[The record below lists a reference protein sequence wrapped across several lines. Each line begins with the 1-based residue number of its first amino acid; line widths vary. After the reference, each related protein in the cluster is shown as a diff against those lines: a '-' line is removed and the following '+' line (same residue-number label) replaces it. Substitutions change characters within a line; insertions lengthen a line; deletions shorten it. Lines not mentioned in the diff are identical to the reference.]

1 MQKSVLSKYDLKQL
15 TNEALKL
22 LKKDRSREVLILRFG
37 LNGSRMT
44 LEKIGQ
50 RYHITRERVRQ
61 IEKAALSKLKNA
73 KLGEKEE
80 YQSLFNTVI
89 KEGILSAN
97 DAEKLFGEQN
107 FNNIRL
113 LLNLSPDIEEL
124 SENDHTRAC
133 FISNDY
139 SFNTIKK
146 ITGKTVEILKEHG
159 KPSVLKSL
167 IPKIKETLNI
177 ELSNEIIEKAIRL
190 SKNIVIDEDNVG
202 LTIWP
207 SVNPKSIKDKTH
219 YILKKQGKPLHFS
232 DIAVRVRTMSV
243 KSITKQAVHNELIRD
258 ERFVLIGRGIYA
270 LIEWGY
276 RPGTVTDIITEILT
290 ECQVLHKNDII
301 QKVLEKREVKE
312 TTIVLN
318 LQNKNKFIRVGKA
331 TYSLSEE

>member
-37 LNGSRMT
+37 LDGSRMT

-61 IEKAALSKLKNA
+61 IEKAALGKLKNA

-80 YQSLFNTVI
+80 YQALFSIVT
-89 KEGILSAN
+89 KEGILSAKS
-97 DAEKLFGEQN
+97 AEELFGEQN

-113 LLNLSPDIEEL
+113 LLNLSSDIEEI
-124 SENDHTRAC
+124 SEDDHIRAC

-139 SFNTIKK
+139 SFKDIKK
-146 ITGKTVEILKEHG
+146 ITMKATEILKEHG
-159 KPSVLKSL
+159 KPMALDTL
-167 IPKIKETLNI
+167 TTKIKEILNTEPLN
-177 ELSNEIIEKAIRL
+177 ELIEKAIKL
-190 SKNIVIDEDNVG
+190 SKTIVIDENNVG
-202 LTIWP
+202 LAIWP

-219 YILKKQGKPLHFS
+219 YILIKQGKPLHFS
-232 DIAVRVRTMSV
+232 DIAARVKTMSK
-243 KSITKQAVHNELIRD
+243 KSITRQAVHNELIRD

-270 LIEWGY
+270 LTDWGY

-290 ECQVLHKNDII
+290 EYRVLHKNDII
-301 QKVLEKREVKE
+301 QKVLEKREVKQ

-331 TYSLSEE
+331 TYSLPEE

>member
-258 ERFVLIGRGIYA
+258 ERFVL
-270 LIEWGY
+270 
-276 RPGTVTDIITEILT
+276 
-290 ECQVLHKNDII
+290 
-301 QKVLEKREVKE
+301 
-312 TTIVLN
+312 
-318 LQNKNKFIRVGKA
+318 
-331 TYSLSEE
+331 